1 MNKLQKITKNISLIV
16 IASVILSDLTACAP
30 LVLASAASGVAVL
43 TDRRTTGTYV
53 EDKAIELKAMNKLNE
68 NLTVAKQSHV
78 SVLSFNE
85 RVLVTGEASSD
96 NVKNQIEQIIKTLPK
111 VKTVYNEIK
120 VSKSS
125 SFKES
130 TYDSWLST
138 KVKANLTSDLRVNP
152 LDIKVMTNKN
162 TVYLM
167 GLVTQQEAEIA
178 TNISRKVS
186 GVGKVVK
193 LFEYIQDPNLNN
205 SGDQETQMA
214 TTHAV
219 TANETFS

>member
-16 IASVILSDLTACAP
+16 IATVILSDLTACAP

-78 SVLSFNE
+78 TVLSFNE
-85 RVLVTGEASSD
+85 RVLVTGEASSE
-96 NVKNQIEQIIKTLPK
+96 NIKNQIEQIIKTLPK
-111 VKTVYNEIK
+111 VKTVYNEIR

-193 LFEYIQDPNLNN
+193 LFEYIQDPTLNN
-205 SGDQETQMA
+205 SSDQETQMA